1 MTDDAGD
8 ECSGVPGM
16 AVDVSEL
23 ARLRPAPRDPLM
35 FATRLAHESC
45 HACSRSKTEKI
56 SKGRAAV
63 GYPAEWSAPS
73 IIALSLGVFT
83 RGRVASGVSIR
94 LSVLLSLLGPPR
106 PTPMPI
112 LRYLVL
118 STCTSRRIMV
128 YM

>member
-63 GYPAEWSAPS
+63 GDPAEWSAPS

-94 LSVLLSLLGPPR
+94 LSGFALRAFWAR
-106 PTPMPI
+106 PAPQPDAN
-112 LRYLVL
+112 
-118 STCTSRRIMV
+118 SE
-128 YM
+128 